1 MPSQRLQIVGAPV
14 QSLHGEAQGTQIP
27 ATLVVPSGQ
36 SLMQVFYNKLVK
48 LESYLQEVQKVG
60 LPKQP

>member
-1 MPSQRLQIVGAPV
+1 VAAPV

-36 SLMQVFYNKLVK
+36 SLMQVFYDKLVK
-48 LESYLQEVQKVG
+48 SESYLQEVQKVG